1 MARYWCAIIWLGL
14 AVGEVLSNA
23 SSTLEGVSVSTGL
36 STGGTSG
43 TLPAS
48 DDQTTRRNRSGLLT
62 LRGLF
67 QDLEAYR
74 RRLSTTSTSNE
85 ASSNRGGAP
94 TAPPL
99 VPLAFTRDPVCNMS
113 AFVKQARAC
122 WKEAAVYSEKP
133 EGICAPK
140 VDAKFRRC
148 LVRVTRQTSC
158 EDDERANERI
168 RREVDSQ
175 RAHCIGAPARRA
187 AAAPANIVAPSA
199 SRFLFAGASLLA
211 LCRLP
216 AN

>member
-99 VPLAFTRDPVCNMS
+99 VPLAFTRGD
-113 AFVKQARAC
+113 R
-122 WKEAAVYSEKP
+122 
-133 EGICAPK
+133 
-140 VDAKFRRC
+140 
-148 LVRVTRQTSC
+148 
-158 EDDERANERI
+158 
-168 RREVDSQ
+168 
-175 RAHCIGAPARRA
+175 
-187 AAAPANIVAPSA
+187 
-199 SRFLFAGASLLA
+199 
-211 LCRLP
+211 
-216 AN
+216 